1 MGVLKKV
8 VKKYPNGN
16 IHEEYT
22 TNECG
27 DKFGEYKEFD
37 MNGKCKTLYYYED
50 DVMKRHCI
58 DFYENGNKE
67 YETIYYGTDISF
79 RTFIHY
85 YENGQIET
93 STDMLDDDYHGQYLE
108 YYENGTLKEDTQYR
122 NYYKWGIS
130 KKWHSNGKLEV
141 EEVYGLYE
149 KLNGTR
155 KEWDYQGKLI
165 KEENYLDGR
174 LVK

>member
-22 TNECG
+22 ENECG

-37 MNGKCKTLYYYED
+37 VNGKLKTLYYYED

-93 STDMLDDDYHGQYLE
+93 STDMLDDDNHGKHLE
-108 YYENGTLKEDTQYR
+108 YYEDGKLKEEVQYR
-122 NYYKWGIS
+122 NY
-130 KKWHSNGKLEV
+130 
-141 EEVYGLYE
+141 
-149 KLNGTR
+149 
-155 KEWDYQGKLI
+155 
-165 KEENYLDGR
+165 
-174 LVK
+174 